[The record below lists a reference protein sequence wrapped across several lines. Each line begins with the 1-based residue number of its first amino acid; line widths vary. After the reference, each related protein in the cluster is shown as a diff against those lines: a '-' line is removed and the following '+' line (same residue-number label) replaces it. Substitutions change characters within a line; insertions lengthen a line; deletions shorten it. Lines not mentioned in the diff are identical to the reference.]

1 MRVTG
6 AIFHKCGGDHTKL
19 IDEDIWLSRSVLEV

>member
-19 IDEDIWLSRSVLEV
+19 IDEDILAKPFGS